1 MDKTKQAVKD
11 FMSKSG
17 HHDTTVQ
24 EEVAPAVKHETV
36 KPTRHEEVTTAVD
49 KEVHQDHY
57 HRQVQPVQDREVLP
71 EQHKHNVGGVVNR
84 EFDHRNNQE
93 TERALKAEQA
103 KLRDERVVQ
112 ETQTSQSRAPVV
124 EGEHVHHH
132 VHETIQP
139 VIQKE
144 VIQPEVVHTTVPVH
158 EVHHQSAQHHG
169 TTTLPPVSINEFK
182 KQGGV
187 LSGHHER
194 TSKFDGCPEG
204 VHETGTC
211 PEGSHAGY
219 TSGQGQRTAG
229 HSEGLQSS
237 SSHHTSGTTGSHT
250 SGTTGSTG
258 LHQTST
264 TGTSTSSHHVTG
276 EGREGSGRGLEGS
289 VPGNNTRDTTSTHQ
303 AATEGTHKKPS
314 LLDRLNPMKDAD
326 HDGKKGM
333 MD

>member
-1 MDKTKQAVKD
+1 MDKTKEAVKN

-17 HHDTTVQ
+17 HHDTTVHEQ
-24 EEVAPAVKHETV
+24 VAPAVKHETI
-36 KPTRHEEVTTAVD
+36 KPKQHEEIVTAVD

-57 HRQVQPVQDREVLP
+57 HRQVQPVHDREVLP

-84 EFDHRNNQE
+84 EFDHRNNNE
-93 TERALKAEQA
+93 VERALKAEES

-112 ETQTSQSRAPVV
+112 ETQRTQTRAPVV

-158 EVHHQSAQHHG
+158 EVHHKSAEIHG
-169 TTTLPPVSINEFK
+169 TTTLPPVSINEFQ

-194 TSKFDGCPEG
+194 TSHFDGCPEG
-204 VHETGTC
+204 VHHNGC
-211 PEGSHAGY
+211 PEGSHPN
-219 TSGQGQRTAG
+219 
-229 HSEGLQSS
+229 HQSS
-237 SSHHTSGTTGSHT
+237 RTTGAT
-250 SGTTGSTG
+250 GTGTGIGNNQS
-258 LHQTST
+258 ST
-264 TGTSTSSHHVTG
+264 TSSTSHHVTG
-276 EGREGSGRGLEGS
+276 EGREGSGRGLGGS
-289 VPGNNTRDTTSTHQ
+289 VPGQTGHTSHNATGTTTGTHNTTDTATGTHG
-303 AATEGTHKKPS
+303 TTDTHKKPS